1 MYLTREEEAILSG
14 EHGPEYQKAMKVLVK
29 LGEALGAERLVKV
42 VHAHISGISY
52 QNIGDAGLEFLEEY
66 SKVKVRTYTT
76 SNPLGFDM
84 NLWREMRI
92 PEEFY
97 AKQLR
102 IVKALRRMGVNET
115 FTCTPYYIRKPLVG
129 EHLAWGESNAVLY
142 ANSACGARTNREGG
156 PSTVFAALIGKV
168 PYMGVHVDENRVPQV
183 LIKVNAPLRDQL
195 YAGIL
200 GYIVGT
206 YVKDKV
212 PLIRNIGKITDDM
225 VKALCA
231 GLGTSS
237 STPLCFL
244 ENISP
249 EIPKMKLK
257 YSELEKAEIDTQS
270 FKDAIETYETLDS
283 ADTVFLG
290 CPHLSYGEIMEV
302 YRYIGK
308 YDRKAKT
315 PIILVTSRK
324 VFEEVPPYV
333 KLLFEKKNIKLIRD
347 TCFVVSPLKYLGIR
361 KVLTNSI
368 KQAYYLSNIHGVKVG
383 LCETRKCIGIAF
395 GER

>member
-14 EHGPEYQKAMKVLVK
+14 EHGPEYQKAMKALVK

-76 SNPLGFDM
+76 SNPIGFDM
-84 NLWREMRI
+84 NLWREMGI

-102 IVKALRRMGVNET
+102 VVEALKKMGVNET
-115 FTCTPYYIRKPLVG
+115 FTCTPYYIRKPLIG

-142 ANSACGARTNREGG
+142 ANSVCGARTNREGG

-168 PYMGVHVDENRVPQV
+168 PYMGVHVDKNRRPQV
-183 LIKVNAPLRDQL
+183 LVKVNVPLKNQL

-206 YVKDKV
+206 YVKDKI
-212 PLIRNIGKITDDM
+212 PLIRNIGKISDDIA
-225 VKALCA
+225 KALCA

-249 EIPKMKLK
+249 EISKTKIE
-257 YSELEKAEIDTQS
+257 YSELEKIEVDTQD
-270 FKDAIETYETLDS
+270 FKNVIEAYEALNS

-290 CPHLSYGEIMEV
+290 CPHLSYREIIKV
-302 YRYIGK
+302 YRYVSK
-308 YDRKAKT
+308 YDRKAET
-315 PIILVTSRK
+315 PIVLVTSRK
-324 VFEEVPPYV
+324 VFDEIPLHV
-333 KLLFEKKNIKLIRD
+333 KTLFKRKNVRLIRD
-347 TCFVVSPLKYLGIR
+347 TCFVVSPLKYLGIG